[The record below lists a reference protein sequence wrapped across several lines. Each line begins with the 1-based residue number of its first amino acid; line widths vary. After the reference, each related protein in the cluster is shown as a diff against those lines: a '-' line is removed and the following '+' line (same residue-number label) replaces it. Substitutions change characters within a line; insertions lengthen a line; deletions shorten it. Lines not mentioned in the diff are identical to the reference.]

1 MLSVYKNPVLY
12 YLVVPIL
19 LGLWPLLAWSVY
31 LPEAQR
37 RWDQEKDE
45 FKKAQA
51 IMLEILELDPD
62 RLDYADSNNP
72 DREFDYAIVVD
83 RVASQCGIPPT
94 DYKFSSGPIIKS
106 AGQESQSAKVNL
118 KGIDVTTFARFSST
132 IQLRWGNLQCTRVKL
147 TKKKGLSDVW
157 DADIDFKYYY

>member
-1 MLSVYKNPVLY
+1 MLSIYRNPVLY

-19 LGLWPLLAWSVY
+19 IGLWPLLVWSVY

-37 RWDQEKDE
+37 RWNQEKDE

-51 IMLEILELDPD
+51 IMLDILELDPD
-62 RLDYADSNNP
+62 RLEYADSSNT
-72 DREFDYAIVVD
+72 DHEFDYAIVVD
-83 RVASQCGIPPT
+83 RIASQCGIPPT

-118 KGIDVTTFARFSST
+118 KGIDITTFSRFLST
-132 IQLRWGNLQCTRVKL
+132 IKLRWGNLQCTRIKI
-147 TKKKGLSDVW
+147 TKKKGLPDAW